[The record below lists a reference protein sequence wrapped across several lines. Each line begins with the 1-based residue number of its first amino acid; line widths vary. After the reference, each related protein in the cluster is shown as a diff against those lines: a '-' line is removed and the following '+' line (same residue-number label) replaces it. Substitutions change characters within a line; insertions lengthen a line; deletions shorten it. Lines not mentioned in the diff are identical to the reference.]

1 MSMEYNFT
9 VPTGE
14 LLKLAGNFGLPLDV
28 DRLIFQGQKK
38 KGFFI
43 EAGAAG
49 GEDFYH
55 VLTLET
61 KNCKSNMFTF
71 VGVTYSISKY
81 FRDKS

>member
-1 MSMEYNFT
+1 MSVEYNFT

-38 KGFFI
+38 NGFFI

-49 GEDFYH
+49 GENFYH
-55 VLTLET
+55 VLTLKT
-61 KNCKSNMFTF
+61 KNCKSDMFAI
-71 VGVTYSISKY
+71 VRVTYSITK
-81 FRDKS
+81 